1 MNSTSS
7 MNIYHMSSLAYF
19 WLHLH
24 IHEIICIIMHVGK
37 IIIQKKVNESPG
49 SPGEM
54 LSKKCVVLLKMALR
68 PDFWANTELKLAWFD
83 KLLTTVENHQPNFNN
98 ICTALE
104 LLSFLLTILVS
115 GLLDFKDFV
124 IFCSIFMLI
133 FNVFSDRCDINCS
146 QLIFFKTHS
155 CWFCLKFHCLYF
167 SCHGIGKMD
176 STLIFLL
183 IYFF

>member
-1 MNSTSS
+1 M
-7 MNIYHMSSLAYF
+7 MVI
-19 WLHLH
+19 W
-24 IHEIICIIMHVGK
+24 IIFK
-37 IIIQKKVNESPG
+37 QVNESPG

-115 GLLDFKDFV
+115 RPLNFNELSYF
-124 IFCSIFMLI
+124 IQIFML
-133 FNVFSDRCDINCS
+133 NVFQVGIVWTPHTLSVD
-146 QLIFFKTHS
+146 
-155 CWFCLKFHCLYF
+155 FCLEFNCLYF
-167 SCHGIGKMD
+167 TCHGKMD
-176 STLIFLL
+176 RIIIFVPIFLS
-183 IYFF
+183 I

>member
-1 MNSTSS
+1 M
-7 MNIYHMSSLAYF
+7 M
-19 WLHLH
+19 
-24 IHEIICIIMHVGK
+24 V
-37 IIIQKKVNESPG
+37 IIIIFKQVNESPG

-115 GLLDFKDFV
+115 
-124 IFCSIFMLI
+124 
-133 FNVFSDRCDINCS
+133 RP
-146 QLIFFKTHS
+146 
-155 CWFCLKFHCLYF
+155 LYF
-167 SCHGIGKMD
+167 NELS
-176 STLIFLL
+176 
-183 IYFF
+183 YFI

>member
-1 MNSTSS
+1 
-7 MNIYHMSSLAYF
+7 
-19 WLHLH
+19 
-24 IHEIICIIMHVGK
+24 MHVGK
-37 IIIQKKVNESPG
+37 LIIQKKVNESPG

-124 IFCSIFMLI
+124 IFSL
-133 FNVFSDRCDINCS
+133 
-146 QLIFFKTHS
+146 FK
-155 CWFCLKFHCLYF
+155 F
-167 SCHGIGKMD
+167 SC
-176 STLIFLL
+176 LI
-183 IYFF
+183 